1 MKLSQRILATTLAAG
16 VMASSMVGCG
26 SANSAENTASTT
38 VENGAA
44 ENDTNESE
52 TATDLSDSTLDELTI
67 THVTSPLNVPS
78 IIQKNNNVIVDEF
91 SKNGKT
97 IEVKYAE
104 ITSGA
109 DQTQAL
115 ASGDVDVLYAVG
127 GTSVILAAANGADI
141 KILNMYSRSPEAF
154 CLYSK
159 DENIK
164 SAEDLRGKTVAGPV
178 GTNLHQLL
186 VAYLKEANMTLD
198 DINYVNMSIA
208 DAKAAL
214 DGGSVDAA
222 LVAGPT
228 AYKSKQQGYHLVTNG
243 KGLTDAVIAVAV
255 REDFYNEHKEELQA
269 FMNAEESVIEFINEN
284 HDETME
290 IVAKELDLDKAAVE
304 EMFAQYDFNIEVTEE
319 DYKAFQNVA
328 DFMYETEMIDAPFN
342 TEELFI
348 K

>member
-1 MKLSQRILATTLAAG
+1 MKINKSLIKRLTAVLAAG
-16 VMASSMVGCG
+16 VLAVSIVGCG
-26 SANSAENTASTT
+26 TEEKEAS
-38 VENGAA
+38 
-44 ENDTNESE
+44 
-52 TATDLSDSTLDELTI
+52 LDKLVI

-78 IIQKNNNVIVDEF
+78 IIQKNNNIFAEEL
-91 SKNGKT
+91 GLA
-97 IEVKYAE
+97 IEYAE

-115 ASGDVDVLYAVG
+115 ASGDVDILYAVG
-127 GTSVILAAANGADI
+127 GTSVVSAAANGADI

-154 CLYSK
+154 CLYSH

-164 SAEDLRGKTVAGPV
+164 SAEDLRGKTIAGPV

-186 VAYLKEANMTLD
+186 VAYLEKAGMTLED
-198 DINYVNMSIA
+198 VNYVNMAIP

-214 DGGSVDAA
+214 DGKSIDAA

-228 AYKSKQQGYHLVTNG
+228 AYKAKEQGYNLVTNG

-255 REDFYNEHKEELQA
+255 REDFYNEHKELL
-269 FMNAEESVIEFINEN
+269 ESFVKAQEDIVKYINEN
-284 HDETME
+284 HDEAME

-304 EMFAQYDFNIEVTEE
+304 EMYKQYDFSVETTEE
-319 DYKAFQNVA
+319 DRKAFQNVA
-328 DFMYETEMIDAPFN
+328 DFMYKTGMIEEEIN
-342 TEELFI
+342 TADLFI

>member
-1 MKLSQRILATTLAAG
+1 MKLKKILTSILAIGIITTSL
-16 VMASSMVGCG
+16 VGCG
-26 SANSAENTASTT
+26 TNGNTSAGSTDDKT
-38 VENGAA
+38 L
-44 ENDTNESE
+44 NE
-52 TATDLSDSTLDELTI
+52 LVI

-78 IIQKNNNVIVDEF
+78 IIQKNKNIFVDKF
-91 SKNGKT
+91 SKDGKT

-127 GTSVILAAANGADI
+127 GTSVVLAAANGADI

-154 CLYSK
+154 CMYSG
-159 DENIK
+159 DETIK

-186 VAYLKEANMTLD
+186 VSYLEKAGMTID

-208 DAKAAL
+208 DAKSAL
-214 DGGSVDAA
+214 DGNSVDVA
-222 LVAGPT
+222 LLAGPV
-228 AYKSKQQGYHLVTNG
+228 AYKADKQGYNLVTNG
-243 KGLTDAVIAVAV
+243 AGLTDAVIAVAV
-255 REDFYNEHKEELQA
+255 REDFYNEYKDELELLVDAQA
-269 FMNAEESVIEFINEN
+269 DIIKYINEN

-290 IVAKELDLDKAAVE
+290 IVATELDLDKEAVE

-319 DYKAFQNVA
+319 DRKAFQNVA
-328 DFMYETEMIDAPFN
+328 DFMYKTKMIEEPVN
-342 TEELFI
+342 TDEIFI